1 MIAYYNFVK
10 DMLCGPNV
18 ETVIT
23 VMSVLWL
30 TMFALALRSFYLFA
44 KLSSDTLK
52 AQRGWRTLFPMF
64 LFSANHLSEVG
75 LDRRAKLFKS
85 AKFLCLLA
93 VIYVFLILTYIDIC
107 PRPLA

>member
-10 DMLCGPNV
+10 NMLCGPNIDA
-18 ETVIT
+18 VIT
-23 VMSVLWL
+23 VLWV
-30 TMFALALRSFYLFA
+30 TMFALAFRTFYLFA
-44 KLSSDTLK
+44 KLSSDPLK

-85 AKFLCLLA
+85 AKFLCLLM
-93 VIYVFLILTYIDIC
+93 VICVFLILTYIDIC
-107 PRPLA
+107 PRLLA